1 MWIEVFFNLC
11 ISPIWFSVGGAM
23 KIELSKTQYKELLK
37 LAMIGTEVK
46 TTALEAMGESIEG
59 VDGLL
64 RYLCSN
70 VEHFELDELVRT
82 VGGEKIPSEK
92 LLHEIDHILHDY
104 DDDTFW
110 FSLETELGQRDFYE
124 SLSFKE
130 HRALKEGNDP
140 LPDEVHDFYEKYAD
154 EFERHGADRLRV
166 VTEKVKRPV

>member
-1 MWIEVFFNLC
+1 
-11 ISPIWFSVGGAM
+11 M

-37 LAMIGTEVK
+37 LVMIGTEVK
-46 TTALEAMGESIEG
+46 TTALEAMGESAEG
-59 VDGLL
+59 VDALQ
-64 RYLCSN
+64 RYLFSQ
-70 VEHFELDELVRT
+70 VEQFELDELVRLAGT
-82 VGGEKIPSEK
+82 EKLPSEK

-124 SLSFKE
+124 SLTFQE

-140 LPDEVHDFYEKYAD
+140 LPEEVNDFYEKYSE

-166 VTEKVKRPV
+166 VTEKVKRPA